1 MTMILRDEII
11 NQSECDKDRS
21 ANLCFKNKNYEI
33 SKMGEITLTY
43 GLVKY
48 MTIAEK
54 TFDLLFLL
62 NSSAVNLRNDNSIQ
76 LLIK

>member
-1 MTMILRDEII
+1 MTMTLRDETI
-11 NQSECDKDRS
+11 NQSECDKDR
-21 ANLCFKNKNYEI
+21 NDNFCFKNKNYEI
-33 SKMGEITLTY
+33 SKMGDITLSY

-54 TFDLLFLL
+54 TLDLLML